1 MKVYIPTPLRSYT
14 NKQNRIEAEGTTLA
28 ELFRDLDR
36 RYPGLRFRVI
46 NEQDEI
52 REHIKIFVNQT
63 VAENLTSPLRPDD
76 TVHIIAAISGGS
88 QILPQIAD
96 PAISGGTPRD
106 RGARSPAR

>member
-14 NKQNRIEAEGTTLA
+14 DKKNAVEAEGATLA
-28 ELFRDLDR
+28 ELFWDLDR

-63 VAENLTSPLRPDD
+63 VAENLTTPLRPDD
-76 TVHIIAAISGGS
+76 TVHIVAAISGGS
-88 QILPQIAD
+88 QILPQA
-96 PAISGGTPRD
+96 PRD
-106 RGARSPAR
+106 RGVRSPAG